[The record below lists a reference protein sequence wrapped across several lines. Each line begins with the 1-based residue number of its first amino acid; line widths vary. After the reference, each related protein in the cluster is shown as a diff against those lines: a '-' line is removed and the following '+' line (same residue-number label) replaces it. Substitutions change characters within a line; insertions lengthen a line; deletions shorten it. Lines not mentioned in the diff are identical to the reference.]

1 MGGLQVGGGGG
12 AAAAG
17 GEGDQQQED
26 DEAGVPGD
34 KIYLIKTRSSEMN
47 VAHRFHTF
55 QRDLLIINF
64 KFKVLYASPRPEI
77 HMYQRIQSVHL

>member
-1 MGGLQVGGGGG
+1 MACAGLGEVGGLVGGLQVGGGGG

-47 VAHRFHTF
+47 IAPRFQAF
-55 QRDLLIINF
+55 QRDQVKIMININ
-64 KFKVLYASPRPEI
+64 E
-77 HMYQRIQSVHL
+77 H